1 MVVLRIMSIAIL
13 TASLPPA
20 SDTHVVQAQQEP
32 VIRFRSGV
40 ELVRV
45 NTVVRDR
52 RGRFVTGLTAKDFD
66 VRDRGESRPILSTEP
81 DKAAVSLALL
91 FDVSGSMEG
100 RQEWARETGT
110 HVLAWLNG
118 ADEAAVFTFDTR
130 LEEVAGFAPGRT
142 QLPDGLSSVRPF
154 GATSLHD
161 AIARTA
167 ERLAGREGRRR
178 AVVVLTDGADTAS
191 RLTPGEVSSIASA
204 IDAPVYIV
212 GLVPGIDDPT
222 RDDDVRT
229 APDSALTGS
238 LADLAAWTGGR
249 VLVATSPVARS
260 LAAQAIV
267 EELRQQYVIVF
278 EAGEPAGWH
287 PLEIRVRDERL
298 VVQARTGYVS
308 GRRVPNSQ

>member
-1 MVVLRIMSIAIL
+1 MVVLRIMSLALL
-13 TASLPPA
+13 TASLQPA
-20 SDTHVVQAQQEP
+20 NARQVAYAQEP

-66 VRDRGESRPILSTEP
+66 VRDRGVSRPILSTEP
-81 DKAAVSLALL
+81 DRAAVSLALL
-91 FDVSGSMEG
+91 FDISGSMEG

-110 HVLAWLNG
+110 HVLGGLDE

-130 LEEVAGFAPGRT
+130 LEEVAAFASGRT
-142 QLPDGLSSVRPF
+142 QLPDELTGVRPF

-249 VLVATSPVARS
+249 VLVATTPVARS
-260 LAAQAIV
+260 LAAQSIV

-278 EAGEPAGWH
+278 EAGDPLGWH